1 MDANQWRS
9 KKKVESAAETLQVP
23 SRRIIRGQARTV
35 PPPNGIRPERARK
48 SLNEKLDTVALNS
61 AKKDP
66 RVTLNGEKG
75 VADEIFLRDEE
86 MSLEFGLRNGDS
98 SPFSGVSDK
107 LLQRIELLGRDHEAK
122 RLGNHNFRS
131 TETKKES
138 QEESANDDFEM
149 RRKIHTLA
157 AENTQLKKAL
167 VAKEELAVSLQERK
181 FQVESEFEALMNR
194 LDSTEKENAFLR
206 YEYTV
211 LEKDLEVKTEETEY
225 TRKSMELTHKQQLRN
240 VNKIVELEAECQRLR
255 LLFRKKFPERSISM
269 RNEGE
274 ERKME
279 MKRRSANKSDLM
291 MRDEVQS
298 RKLKYDLLMEQIG
311 NVRAENKNLM
321 DIIMRKN
328 MEIKDLSRG
337 QKPLEV
343 SGFDIRSENSVI
355 SPSGSK
361 EMKFLMDDFN
371 EMEKLAIVCSEKDTR
386 EDDEKEGSFDWIQV
400 VLSAISKQE
409 RISKRGVKE
418 LLQDIKI
425 ALGCM
430 DDDAETNKDEEDPL
444 CITWKSPVESGPMTK
459 DEIKRHLG
467 LTTADKVVKIES
479 DERQELRDRLEE
491 SEEKI
496 RNLELE
502 IKALREGKEK
512 VEAEIE
518 TEKSMKE
525 DLDTKLNITKAKLNE
540 TQKKLSSLE
549 VEIDYRKSCCE
560 ELEGTCIELQ
570 LQLESV
576 ETKNS
581 MQRNKNGWD
590 TEAASVKLSECQE
603 TITNLRKQLR
613 ALSTTETCSK
623 VKFLHK
629 RSSLRD
635 NIQDSTAK
643 ESSNKAEDDNK
654 RDTHG
659 DDEDDDDGK
668 NYNALI
674 VYEPVKAKGEKME
687 MVPRKKQ
694 GLGFLKK
701 LLFRRKRVS
710 SKKFLALT
718 I

>member
-1 MDANQWRS
+1 MYANQWRS

-23 SRRIIRGQARTV
+23 SRRIIGAQARTV
-35 PPPNGIRPERARK
+35 PPGNGIRPERARK
-48 SLNEKLDTVALNS
+48 SLNEKLETVAINS
-61 AKKDP
+61 PKKDP
-66 RVTLNGEKG
+66 SVTLYGEKG
-75 VADEIFLRDEE
+75 VADEIFLEHEE
-86 MSLEFGLRNGDS
+86 MGLEIGLGNGVS
-98 SPFSGVSDK
+98 SPFCGVSDK

-122 RLGNHNFRS
+122 RLDNNNFRS
-131 TETKKES
+131 SETKKER
-138 QEESANDDFEM
+138 QEGSADDALNEM
-149 RRKIHTLA
+149 KSKILTLA
-157 AENTQLKKAL
+157 TENSQLKKSLA
-167 VAKEELAVSLQERK
+167 AKEDLAVSLQERK

-255 LLFRKKFPERSISM
+255 LLFRKKFPEKSISM

-279 MKRRSANKSDLM
+279 MKRRNANKSDMM

-337 QKPLEV
+337 QKPLEA
-343 SGFDIRSENSVI
+343 SSFDIRSENSVI

-371 EMEKLAIVCSEKDTR
+371 EMEKLAIVCTEKDPR

-418 LLQDIKI
+418 LLQDLKI

-430 DDDAETNKDEEDPL
+430 DDDAETKKSEGGPL
-444 CITWKSPVESGPMTK
+444 CITWNSPMTK

-467 LTTADKVVKIES
+467 LTTAEKVEKIEC
-479 DERQELRDRLEE
+479 DERQELRDKLEE
-491 SEEKI
+491 SEEKV
-496 RNLELE
+496 RNLEVE
-502 IKALREGKEK
+502 IKALRESKET
-512 VEAEIE
+512 VEAEAE

-525 DLDTKLNITKAKLNE
+525 DLETKLNVTEAKLNE

-549 VEIDYRKSCCE
+549 VELDYRKSCCE

-576 ETKNS
+576 ETKKPT
-581 MQRNKNGWD
+581 QRNKNGCD
-590 TEAASVKLSECQE
+590 IAAASVKLSECQE
-603 TITNLRKQLR
+603 TITNLRRQIR
-613 ALSTTETCSK
+613 ALSTTATSSK
-623 VKFLHK
+623 VKFLHR

-635 NIQDSTAK
+635 NIEDSTAK
-643 ESSNKAEDDNK
+643 DSSYKADDDNN

-659 DDEDDDDGK
+659 GNDNDK

-687 MVPRKKQ
+687 MVTRKKQ
-694 GLGFLKK
+694 GLGLLKK

-710 SKKFLALT
+710 SKKCLALT
-718 I
+718 M

>member
-9 KKKVESAAETLQVP
+9 KKKTESPAETLQGS

-35 PPPNGIRPERARK
+35 PPGNGIRPERARK
-48 SLNEKLDTVALNS
+48 SLNEKLETVVLNS
-61 AKKDP
+61 PKKDP
-66 RVTLNGEKG
+66 RVNLYGDKG
-75 VADEIFLRDEE
+75 VADEIILKDEE
-86 MSLEFGLRNGDS
+86 ISLETGLENGDS
-98 SPFSGVSDK
+98 SPFCGVSDK
-107 LLQRIELLGRDHEAK
+107 LLQRMELLGRDHEAK
-122 RLGNHNFRS
+122 NNLRS
-131 TETKKES
+131 VDTKKER
-138 QEESANDDFEM
+138 QKESAYDDLMEM
-149 RRKIHTLA
+149 KRKIQALA
-157 AENTQLKKAL
+157 AENSQLKKSL

-181 FQVESEFEALMNR
+181 FQVESEFEALMTR

-279 MKRRSANKSDLM
+279 MKRRNANKSDLM

-343 SGFDIRSENSVI
+343 SSFDIRSESSVI
-355 SPSGSK
+355 SPSGCK
-361 EMKFLMDDFN
+361 EMKLLMDDFN
-371 EMEKLAIVCSEKDTR
+371 EMEKLAIVCAEKDPK
-386 EDDEKEGSFDWIQV
+386 EVDEKEGSFDWIQV
-400 VLSAISKQE
+400 VLSALSKQQ

-425 ALGCM
+425 SLGCM
-430 DDDAETNKDEEDPL
+430 DDDDAEIKKHEGDPL
-444 CITWKSPVESGPMTK
+444 CITWKSSVESGPMTK

-467 LTTADKVVKIES
+467 LTTADKAEKTEC
-479 DERQELRDRLEE
+479 DERQELRDKLEE
-491 SEEKI
+491 SEDKM
-496 RNLELE
+496 RNLEAE
-502 IKALREGKEK
+502 IKALRESKET
-512 VEAEIE
+512 VEVEME

-549 VEIDYRKSCCE
+549 VELDYRKSCCE

-576 ETKNS
+576 DTKKP
-581 MQRNKNGWD
+581 MQGNKNAWD
-590 TEAASVKLSECQE
+590 KEAASVKLSECQE
-603 TITNLRKQLR
+603 TVTNLRKQLR
-613 ALSTTETCSK
+613 ALSTTETSTT

-629 RSSLRD
+629 KTSLRENGED
-635 NIQDSTAK
+635 PTAK
-643 ESSNKAEDDNK
+643 DGNN
-654 RDTHG
+654 G
-659 DDEDDDDGK
+659 EDDDAGK

-674 VYEPVKAKGEKME
+674 VYEPVKKME

-694 GLGFLKK
+694 GLGFFKK

-710 SKKFLALT
+710 NKKCLALT
-718 I
+718 M